1 MLILMGCTGLNLP
14 TVALQEGDG
23 YRLEIL
29 AVNTE
34 SFFKAC
40 WGAKQLLPLAG
51 RLSNSS
57 ITTRDHVTN
66 LLCRFF
72 IIIQVLT
79 RPYHIGC

>member
-1 MLILMGCTGLNLP
+1 MGCTGLNLP

-51 RLSNSS
+51 RSFKQLKHNYPRS
-57 ITTRDHVTN
+57 RD
-66 LLCRFF
+66 
-72 IIIQVLT
+72 
-79 RPYHIGC
+79 